1 MALPTTSPNPDI
13 TAGIEATNKMPTFG
27 RTLEQEKNTLDD
39 ADAAAEALAQRY
51 ANPNWFNVA
60 AGFLKPQLGG
70 FMASLGSANQALG
83 DWQEKQRANEIPVYV
98 ARAQVGLM
106 KAQRENKLKAQDTYS
121 EWVNNGSKIGDAPA
135 VKAKLLRFGATD
147 LADATQ
153 GVLENFNTLNQSGNE
168 TITTITGL
176 INSALDIVKDE
187 KSTPAQKAAAM
198 DQIAKLQPQ
207 FLALTLAGG
216 GNAPAVPAVPAVP
229 AAPTAPAVVPA
240 VPAVPAAPTV
250 VPAAPAGPTAGIPLD
265 TGAGGV
271 NSATA
276 LKLKT
281 ENLNAAQNYVS
292 DLGTLAQANVA
303 PFNALGNIYPYF
315 NDAGVRKAMG
325 QFDNGD
331 VESVMKQALQGQ
343 NVSGAIKNIVDRAV
357 PADIE
362 AKYPGTAEKMQTLLG
377 VAAQHQLSINNTTA
391 NPTRT
396 TQVLEKSAVF
406 NPITD
411 KPDTAARK
419 VLLAMH
425 ALQQAQYAQP
435 IANNLFKQGL
445 GHTDIT
451 NSPLMQKANTRWG
464 SIHERLSRDALPDIL
479 PPGLR
484 NYYGTQNTASPNPSG
499 IEATLR
505 ANAAKTQ

>member
-1 MALPTTSPNPDI
+1 MPLPTTSPNSDI

-27 RTLEQEKNTLDD
+27 RTLEQEKNTLDA

-70 FMASLGSANQALG
+70 FMASLGSASQAMGENL
-83 DWQEKQRANEIPVYV
+83 EKQRANEIPVYV

-135 VKAKLLRFGATD
+135 VKAKLLRYGAND

-153 GVLENFNTLNQSGNE
+153 GVLENSNTLNQSGNN
-168 TITTITGL
+168 TIAAVTSL
-176 INSALDIVKDE
+176 INAAQTIVSDE
-187 KSTPAQKAAAM
+187 KSTPAQKEAAMTQLSQLRPEFLKLVQANGTPAPAAA
-198 DQIAKLQPQ
+198 A
-207 FLALTLAGG
+207 AAA
-216 GNAPAVPAVPAVP
+216 APAAAAP
-229 AAPTAPAVVPA
+229 AA
-240 VPAVPAAPTV
+240 
-250 VPAAPAGPTAGIPLD
+250 AAPAGTTAGIPLN

-281 ENLNAAQNYVS
+281 ANLDTAQNYVS
-292 DLGTLAQANVA
+292 DLGTLAQANVE

-315 NDAGVRKAMG
+315 KDAGVRKAMG
-325 QFDNGD
+325 QFDKGD

-343 NVSGAIKNIVDRAV
+343 NVSGAIRNIVDRAV

-362 AKYPGTAEKMQTLLG
+362 AKYPGTAEKVQTLLG
-377 VAAQHQLSINNTTA
+377 VAAQQQLSINNTTA

-396 TQVLEKSAVF
+396 TQALEKSAVF
-406 NPITD
+406 NPTD
-411 KPDTAARK
+411 QPDTAARK

-425 ALQQAQYAQP
+425 SLQKAQYAQP
-435 IANNLFKQGL
+435 IANDLFKQGL

-464 SIHERLSRDALPDIL
+464 GIHERLSRDALPDIV